1 MNLDR
6 TLLQT
11 WKQRGLLSCLL
22 LPLSWLFLFLTAAR
36 RLAYRRGWLRQ
47 HRLPVPVVVIGNIIV
62 GGSGKTPLTL
72 WLCEQLR
79 AAGWHPGIISRGYA
93 ARDTR
98 NSKPPPCE
106 VHENSP
112 AALVGDEPLLLKQRS
127 GVPVFIG
134 RDRAAAGRALLAA
147 YPECRLILSDDGLQ
161 HYPLARDI
169 EIALMD
175 ERGVM
180 NGWLLPAGPLREPP
194 SRLSRV
200 TAIVL
205 NGKQAHAPA
214 PAAHLPTFR
223 MQLSGNLL
231 ERLGNPGIRQG
242 TEALAGLRLAAIC
255 GIAVPERFFLHLE
268 SLGLTFSRHV
278 FPDHHCYTTEDLA
291 AIDADALLMTEKDA
305 VKCRALGRLP
315 HPVWV
320 LPVTAQIEPLSAGSG
335 LPALIEQHLMENP
348 HGSPTA

>member
-1 MNLDR
+1 
-6 TLLQT
+6 
-11 WKQRGLLSCLL
+11 
-22 LPLSWLFLFLTAAR
+22 
-36 RLAYRRGWLRQ
+36 
-47 HRLPVPVVVIGNIIV
+47 
-62 GGSGKTPLTL
+62 
-72 WLCEQLR
+72 
-79 AAGWHPGIISRGYA
+79 
-93 ARDTR
+93 
-98 NSKPPPCE
+98 
-106 VHENSP
+106 
-112 AALVGDEPLLLKQRS
+112 
-127 GVPVFIG
+127 
-134 RDRAAAGRALLAA
+134 
-147 YPECRLILSDDGLQ
+147 
-161 HYPLARDI
+161 
-169 EIALMD
+169 
-175 ERGVM
+175 
-180 NGWLLPAGPLREPP
+180 
-194 SRLSRV
+194 
-200 TAIVL
+200 
-205 NGKQAHAPA
+205 
-214 PAAHLPTFR
+214 